1 MKRQALV
8 KQFKKV
14 GLILKITDEPIGLTT
29 NDDIFQMDVGRKV
42 AGTRRTEWFEI
53 WPGHE
58 DNKIQVIDIDNKL
71 NQILLLVH
79 EPERIF
85 EIEEAKRKEWRK
97 SIEESADNRRYELN
111 EQNLKFRET
120 QTHFIITNKTHADNR
135 HFLMGVDERQL
146 FVAQLVKRAT
156 SINEARK
163 QLGNTV
169 KFHEGVRKM
178 SPKRQGEWFFL
189 RATMEQEEHIELL
202 LEKNKVWIVKKASI
216 GEHAGRP
223 TGNPHTVDELV
234 VIPSDPRMTPKRV
247 NELKCKRKRVPIKKD
262 KFGNIRHPDYPT
274 RSREVYVRG
283 KVRHIDHKTLKYK
296 HWYQVVLNNEG
307 NTTSATQTWID

>member
-8 KQFKKV
+8 KRFKKV
-14 GLILKITDEPIGLTT
+14 GLVLKITDEPIGRTT

-53 WPGHE
+53 WPGHD
-58 DNKIQVIDIDNKL
+58 DNIIQILDIDHKL
-71 NQILLLVH
+71 NQVLLLVH
-79 EPERIF
+79 EPERF
-85 EIEEAKRKEWRK
+85 FDTEEKKQTGKWRT
-97 SIEESADNRRYELN
+97 SPDVRRVQLQDERGIT
-111 EQNLKFRET
+111 FRET
-120 QTHFIITNKTHADNR
+120 KTHFIITEKTPSDNR

-146 FVAQLVKRAT
+146 FVAQLVSGTAN
-156 SINEARK
+156 INEARK

-202 LEKNKVWIVKKASI
+202 LQKNRIWVEKKASI
-216 GEHAGRP
+216 GQYAGRNS
-223 TGNPHTVDELV
+223 GNPHTADELV
-234 VIPSDPRMTPKRV
+234 VIPSGGRMSPERLKESKFKRG
-247 NELKCKRKRVPIKKD
+247 RVPVVR
-262 KFGNIRHPDYPT
+262 GAYPT
-274 RSREVYVRG
+274 RSREVYIRG
-283 KVRHIDHKTLKYK
+283 KVRHIDHKTLKYT

-307 NTTSATQTWID
+307 ATESATQSWID

>member
-1 MKRQALV
+1 MKREALV

-14 GLILKITDEPIGLTT
+14 GLVLKITNEPIGTTT

-42 AGTRRTEWFEI
+42 VGTRRTEWFEI
-53 WPGHE
+53 WPGHD
-58 DNKIQVIDIDNKL
+58 DNKIQILDIDHKL
-71 NQILLLVH
+71 NQVLLLVH
-79 EPERIF
+79 EPEREF
-85 EIEEAKRKEWRK
+85 TTEEIKQTGRWRTPPSKRRVQLEETRG
-97 SIEESADNRRYELN
+97 I
-111 EQNLKFRET
+111 KFRET
-120 QTHFIITNKTHADNR
+120 KTHFIITEKTTPLVR

-146 FVAQLVKRAT
+146 FIAQLVSGTAN
-156 SINEARK
+156 INVARQ

-202 LEKNKVWIVKKASI
+202 LEKNKVWVVKKAPI
-216 GEHAGRP
+216 GDHAGRSG
-223 TGNPHTVDELV
+223 GNPHIADELV
-234 VIPSDPRMTPKRV
+234 VIPNDPRMSPERIKESKWKRGRTPIVRGKYS
-247 NELKCKRKRVPIKKD
+247 I
-262 KFGNIRHPDYPT
+262 

-283 KVRHIDHKTLKYK
+283 KIRHIDHKTLKYT

-307 NTTSATQTWID
+307 NTASATQTWID

>member
-1 MKRQALV
+1 MKREALV

-14 GLILKITDEPIGLTT
+14 GLVLKITDEPIGRTT

-53 WPGHE
+53 WPGHD
-58 DNKIQVIDIDNKL
+58 DNKIQILDIDHNL

-85 EIEEAKRKEWRK
+85 ETEERKQTGKWGTK
-97 SIEESADNRRYELN
+97 PVDRRYRLN
-111 EQNLKFRET
+111 ELGVKFRET
-120 QTHFIITNKTHADNR
+120 ETHFIITEKTTPVVR

-146 FVAQLVKRAT
+146 FVAQLISGT
-156 SINEARK
+156 TNINEARK
-163 QLGNTV
+163 QLGSTV

-189 RATMEQEEHIELL
+189 KTTMEQEDIIDSFIQ
-202 LEKNKVWIVKKASI
+202 KNKAWIVNKANI
-216 GEHAGRP
+216 GQYAGRP
-223 TGNPHTVDELV
+223 TGNPHVADELI
-234 VIPSDPRMTPKRV
+234 VITDDKATIERLGWSKGR
-247 NELKCKRKRVPIKKD
+247 RKRNPKGTLPVRY
-262 KFGNIRHPDYPT
+262 NQ
-274 RSREVYVRG
+274 VYVRG
-283 KVRHIDHKTLKYK
+283 KIRHIDHKTLKYT

-307 NTTSATQTWID
+307 NTESATQTWID

>member
-1 MKRQALV
+1 MKRQELV

-14 GLILKITDEPIGLTT
+14 GLVLKITNEPIGRTT

-58 DNKIQVIDIDNKL
+58 DNKIQILDIDNKL
-71 NQILLLVH
+71 NQVLLLVH

-85 EIEEAKRKEWRK
+85 ETEERKIKLWRK
-97 SIEESADNRRYELN
+97 SYEESADDRRYELN

-120 QTHFIITNKTHADNR
+120 ETHFIITEKTFPAVR

-146 FVAQLVKRAT
+146 FVAQLTIGAT
-156 SINEARK
+156 NINEAKKR
-163 QLGNTV
+163 LGNTV

-189 RATMEQEEHIELL
+189 KSTPEQEELIDLFIQ
-202 LEKNKVWIVKKASI
+202 KNKVWIVKKANI
-216 GEHAGRP
+216 GQYAGRAS
-223 TGNPHTVDELV
+223 GNPHIADELV
-234 VIPSDPRMTPKRV
+234 VVTDDKATIERLGWSKGR
-247 NELKCKRKRVPIKKD
+247 RKRNPKGTLPITYNK
-262 KFGNIRHPDYPT
+262 
-274 RSREVYVRG
+274 VYVRG
-283 KVRHIDHKTLKYK
+283 KIRHIDHKTIKYS

-307 NTTSATQTWID
+307 ATASATQTWID